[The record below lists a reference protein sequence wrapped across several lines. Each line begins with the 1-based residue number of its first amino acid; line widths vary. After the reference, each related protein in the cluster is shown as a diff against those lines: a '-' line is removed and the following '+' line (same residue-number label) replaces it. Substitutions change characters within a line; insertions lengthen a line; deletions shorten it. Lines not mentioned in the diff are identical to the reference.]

1 MEEWELEEKPDL
13 SGLEEESQYAFHTP
27 RHRLTFSPFNSP
39 IPGPLLPGTHLLSP
53 SPNPSLQPNTSL
65 RSKIDQ
71 AVVLFNQKPKTGF
84 EFLLRERLCKDR
96 EKDFAYFMLVTM
108 GLDKTL
114 IGEVLGGGGKPD
126 LAVLQAYVDLLDF
139 TSTPFDTALRLF
151 LSRFRLPGEAQKIDR
166 IINAFSQ
173 RYYADNPALFPNQ
186 DTPYV
191 LAFSLIM
198 LNTDRH
204 SDKIPEK
211 RKMTKEQFIRNNR
224 EVLATMPEQYLGEMY
239 ERIAAEALE
248 TKTEGLE
255 VVYKRLVAF
264 SDTLKLNHL
273 SPSKQKELL
282 VTAHHSSQLL
292 HSGTLLVKY
301 PRKGP
306 PRSRYF
312 FLSPDESQLLWRHS
326 RESPDRPRSIGISI
340 IVEILVG
347 ATNTE
352 NFRRHRVP
360 VQMDNLCF
368 SLVTRERS
376 VDLKADSKEEMSVW
390 VVYFREKV
398 RENAER
404 GRQGRR
410 RDATADDTEAKW
422 EEIIARWQF
431 HWDADTRQPRRF
443 QEPESAGCFLCRTR
457 RAGGLRALT
466 NDGHFLDM
474 MWKRGIPKSKREFV
488 WTAVLDTQTQFSPAA
503 FTQLCQEAAEPSAL
517 ALPKY
522 EGLKKKLEDAREEME
537 ELQFLREK
545 LGEEWRAEV
554 EKLLRVLLLRSAE
567 LPTLSGLPHLLSVF
581 LFALPVYSALS
592 CLLSLLTRY
601 HFPSFPQSLAAH
613 ISSFNQLFAAEL
625 PGLHAHFQSL
635 IIDSKVFLLDWYSA
649 LFSKVLPIP
658 IVLHVWDVV
667 FLEGEAYIVKVAV
680 GILKYWERDLR
691 TKSFEGIVRVL
702 KRVPVTMDEEEF
714 MEAVDSIRRL

>member
-13 SGLEEESQYAFHTP
+13 SGLEEEGQYAFHTP

-326 RESPDRPRSIGISI
+326 RESPDRPRSIGIST

-390 VVYFREKV
+390 VFFFS
-398 RENAER
+398 
-404 GRQGRR
+404 
-410 RDATADDTEAKW
+410 
-422 EEIIARWQF
+422 IIW
-431 HWDADTRQPRRF
+431 
-443 QEPESAGCFLCRTR
+443 
-457 RAGGLRALT
+457 
-466 NDGHFLDM
+466 
-474 MWKRGIPKSKREFV
+474 
-488 WTAVLDTQTQFSPAA
+488 
-503 FTQLCQEAAEPSAL
+503 
-517 ALPKY
+517 
-522 EGLKKKLEDAREEME
+522 
-537 ELQFLREK
+537 
-545 LGEEWRAEV
+545 
-554 EKLLRVLLLRSAE
+554 
-567 LPTLSGLPHLLSVF
+567 
-581 LFALPVYSALS
+581 
-592 CLLSLLTRY
+592 
-601 HFPSFPQSLAAH
+601 
-613 ISSFNQLFAAEL
+613 
-625 PGLHAHFQSL
+625 
-635 IIDSKVFLLDWYSA
+635 
-649 LFSKVLPIP
+649 
-658 IVLHVWDVV
+658 
-667 FLEGEAYIVKVAV
+667 
-680 GILKYWERDLR
+680 
-691 TKSFEGIVRVL
+691 
-702 KRVPVTMDEEEF
+702 
-714 MEAVDSIRRL
+714 